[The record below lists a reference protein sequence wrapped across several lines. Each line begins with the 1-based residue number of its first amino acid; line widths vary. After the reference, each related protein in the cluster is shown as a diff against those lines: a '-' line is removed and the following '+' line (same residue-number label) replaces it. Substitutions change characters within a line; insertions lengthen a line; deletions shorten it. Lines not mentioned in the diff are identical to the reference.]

1 MIFQIMML
9 SLILSVYGFKM
20 NRVRR
25 TFLMSS
31 RSFQGSDPERF
42 KVDNRV
48 LGQVVGATAGFVLR
62 GGSGAFCLDWRPSI
76 GSVTDDEYA
85 VLSLGSYGLKET
97 SATLNKPKK
106 PLILYDLFTCP
117 FCKKTR
123 EALGK

>member
-62 GGSGAFCLDWRPSI
+62 GGSGAFCF
-76 GSVTDDEYA
+76 EY
-85 VLSLGSYGLKET
+85 
-97 SATLNKPKK
+97 
-106 PLILYDLFTCP
+106 C
-117 FCKKTR
+117 
-123 EALGK
+123 LGKKNLIIILPSLAD